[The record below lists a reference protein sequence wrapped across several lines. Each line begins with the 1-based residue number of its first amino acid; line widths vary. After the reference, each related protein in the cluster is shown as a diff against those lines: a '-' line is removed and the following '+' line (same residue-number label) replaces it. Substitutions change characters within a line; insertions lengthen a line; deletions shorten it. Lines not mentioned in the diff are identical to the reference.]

1 MRDLAEVHCP
11 DGTCFRA
18 RVETERGMLIITP
31 KEVKQRLRVR
41 LTDVTGLHLETG
53 EDGQEACCLRVKH
66 EKRGGLYRIA
76 FKHPEMAVPALRAEC
91 EGCSPEEAE
100 AIGRR
105 AAAAA
110 QGKRYLGFSAVILV
124 AALLGGLIPLA
135 IGQAFDWWRFGVL
148 AAIAVITA
156 VVGLVRLL
164 QSRCIRHRSSGEDG
178 DNA

>member
-18 RVETERGMLIITP
+18 RVETERGMFIITP
-31 KEVKQRLRVR
+31 KDAKQRLRVR
-41 LTDVTGLHLETG
+41 LTDISGLHLETD

-91 EGCSPEEAE
+91 EGRSPEEAE

-105 AAAAA
+105 AAAAV
-110 QGKRYLGFSAVILV
+110 QGKRYLGFAAVILV

-148 AAIAVITA
+148 AAIAAATA
-156 VVGLVRLL
+156 VVGLIRLL
-164 QSRCIRHRSSGEDG
+164 QSKGFRG
-178 DNA
+178 DLPEER